1 MSFAVELQRVDDR
14 AKCECEGGA
23 AHRCVLPL
31 TGRTVLCCMGSAVV
45 RARSNYELLSLQHCW
60 LLWGT
65 AIAELPL

>member
-31 TGRTVLCCMGSAVV
+31 TGRTVLCSVGSAVV
-45 RARSNYELLSLQHCW
+45 RARSNCELLSCTLFSCV
-60 LLWGT
+60 
-65 AIAELPL
+65 AS